1 RPRLSICSIKRWPA
15 LPIRPICSI
24 AGWTSLSRASPIRP
38 TCSTASCRKT
48 FAGIT
53 NLAHLV
59 NRHGRLG
66 PMQPGQL
73 PQLPDSAQTLPQVMD
88 RLSALLGKPNANAGP
103 ARENAAETLA
113 DLCVSALSTGEE
125 RVAFFDR
132 LVGTL
137 LPLDHSRVFWGDR
150 MLLLDKNMGF
160 IEDPVFADAY
170 NEIKDNKN
178 FNQYKSSHTE
188 CWRLHA
194 LAWAAQHALSLDSDF
209 LECGVF
215 KGDRASLLA
224 KVTDFGRQRKTFYL
238 YDSFAGFSP
247 DYSSA
252 DDFPDSPG
260 FFDFAHK
267 LFSEPGLFEEVTRR
281 FSAYPNVRIVR
292 GVLPDVLA
300 ETAPDK
306 ISFMHMDLNSPRASV
321 ACLEV
326 LFDRMIPGG
335 MIIFDDYGWYAY
347 RREKELADVF
357 MAARGYQIL
366 ELPTGQ
372 GLLLKR

>member
-1 RPRLSICSIKRWPA
+1 L
-15 LPIRPICSI
+15 
-24 AGWTSLSRASPIRP
+24 
-38 TCSTASCRKT
+38 
-48 FAGIT
+48 
-53 NLAHLV
+53 
-59 NRHGRLG
+59 
-66 PMQPGQL
+66 
-73 PQLPDSAQTLPQVMD
+73 
-88 RLSALLGKPNANAGP
+88 
-103 ARENAAETLA
+103 
-113 DLCVSALSTGEE
+113 
-125 RVAFFDR
+125 
-132 LVGTL
+132 
-137 LPLDHSRVFWGDR
+137 
-150 MLLLDKNMGF
+150 
-160 IEDPVFADAY
+160 
-170 NEIKDNKN
+170 
-178 FNQYKSSHTE
+178 
-188 CWRLHA
+188 
-194 LAWAAQHALSLDSDF
+194 LAWAAQHALSLDGDF
-209 LECGVF
+209 VECGVF